1 MKKMK
6 LLYEVPRT
14 EVLEM
19 DYAEPVCTTVSGGL
33 KSFTVDSYTA
43 DWDEDE

>member
-1 MKKMK
+1 MK

-33 KSFTVDSYTA
+33 KSYTVDDYEA
-43 DWDEDE
+43 DWE